1 MVSVSCYP
9 KVFIFW
15 PVPYSVPFRL
25 ARFYADSQELLL
37 NEPELQQLGQLW
49 EELSVMANFMDILRN
64 QPDRVAGKNTD
75 MQALSPT
82 HTNTHTHMLM
92 CIMLRIPTLCKYFTY
107 TRTLIYTLVV

>member
-82 HTNTHTHMLM
+82 HTHTHTHMQVA
-92 CIMLRIPTLCKYFTY
+92 CTLSSISYTY
-107 TRTLIYTLVV
+107 TS